1 MHDDSKPKST
11 VQHRFSTRT
20 LLHCAVFAGVQAV
33 LYLAVSPMAAP
44 LATVFPPAYAA
55 AAAAYSVMVFA
66 ARLFIDRHG
75 TATVTAAITG
85 ILIAAVS
92 PLGLIFLIPLVASAA
107 VFDLVLFWTRRALRH
122 RVLRSLVPAALMSA
136 VTLFVISLPAF
147 SPGHLTAGL
156 LAATLLGRAIGQV
169 GAALLAKAIVAS
181 LSRAGVRASVAAPKP
196 NSPGS

>member
-1 MHDDSKPKST
+1 MPDYSPPKPNA
-11 VQHRFSTRT
+11 QHRFSTRT
-20 LLHCAVFAGVQAV
+20 LLYCAVFAGVQA
-33 LYLAVSPMAAP
+33 LIYLAVSPMAAT
-44 LATVFPPAYAA
+44 LATIFPPAYAA

-92 PLGLIFLIPLVASAA
+92 PLGLVVLIPLTAAAA
-107 VFDLVLFWTRRALRH
+107 VFDLVLFWTRRAHRH

-147 SPGHLTAGL
+147 SPGHLTPVL
-156 LAATLLGRAIGQV
+156 LAATLLGRAIGQI
-169 GAALLAKAIVAS
+169 GAALLAKAIIAS
-181 LSRAGVRASVAAPKP
+181 LSRAGVHASVAAPKP
-196 NSPGS
+196 NSSGS